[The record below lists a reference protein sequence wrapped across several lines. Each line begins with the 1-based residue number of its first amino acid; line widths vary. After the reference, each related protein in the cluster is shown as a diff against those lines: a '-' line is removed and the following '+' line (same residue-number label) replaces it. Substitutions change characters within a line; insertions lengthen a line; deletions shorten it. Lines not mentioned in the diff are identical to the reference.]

1 MRLSVCE
8 EILCFVEL
16 LIVIIIIISNS
27 NNNSSSSSSSSI
39 LTKVPGLSRE

>member
-27 NNNSSSSSSSSI
+27 NNNSSSSSSSI